1 MQGFQPKK
9 SSNELKKPPMK
20 GSNVVASILI
30 NKDLEIE
37 RLYNKMFDNCKHRS
51 GWCVSSND
59 CKHCQF
65 MKWGLKMFIVKKCEC
80 GSTDFEKES
89 DDNVLRCAKC
99 FRLARIKY
107 IPEKEERGSNEI
119 L

>member
-1 MQGFQPKK
+1 
-9 SSNELKKPPMK
+9 
-20 GSNVVASILI
+20 
-30 NKDLEIE
+30 
-37 RLYNKMFDNCKHRS
+37 
-51 GWCVSSND
+51 
-59 CKHCQF
+59 
-65 MKWGLKMFIVKKCEC
+65 MFIVKKCEC